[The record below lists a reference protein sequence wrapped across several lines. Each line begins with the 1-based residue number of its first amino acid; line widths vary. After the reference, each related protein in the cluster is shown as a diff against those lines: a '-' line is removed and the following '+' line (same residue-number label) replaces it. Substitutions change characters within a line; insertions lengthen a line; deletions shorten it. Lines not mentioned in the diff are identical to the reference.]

1 MSLFDQLAAMA
12 MQALGGGQQ
21 AAQSPLMGLIGQML
35 SGQAPGV
42 AAQGENPLAALLAR
56 FQQAGLGDV
65 AQSWVG
71 TGENAPVEPE
81 ALEGVFGAE
90 TVSAWSQ
97 QTGLDQSSLL
107 GGLAQLLPQVID
119 KMTPQGQLPQG
130 DAMQQL
136 LAGFFGRQ
144 G

>member
-1 MSLFDQLAAMA
+1 M
-12 MQALGGGQQ
+12 
-21 AAQSPLMGLIGQML
+21 
-35 SGQAPGV
+35 
-42 AAQGENPLAALLAR
+42 AAQGDNPLAALLAR

-71 TGENAPVEPE
+71 TDENASVEPE

-97 QTGLDQSSLL
+97 QTGLDQGSLL
-107 GGLAQLLPQVID
+107 GGVAQLLPQVID
-119 KMTPQGQLPQG
+119 KMTPQGQIPEG

-136 LAGFFGRQ
+136 LAGFFGRE